1 MPKEFARAKLTSM
14 LEHFAVTGR
23 RSESFH
29 TTPLTSGKKLPES
42 APALVVA
49 AHPDDEVIGLG
60 YCLFS
65 LRPVKIIH
73 LTDGAPY
80 DMRDA
85 LSWGF
90 STREEYARARHAEL
104 EQVCSLLRLAPDTL
118 SGMWFPDQTLSW
130 HLKDAAELL
139 VNCFRKINPAVV
151 ITHPYEGGH
160 PDHDAAAFAVRAA
173 LRLMNPAPVHLE
185 FASYNRIGWLTYLPQ
200 PASEC
205 CTISV
210 PEEGKTRKQ
219 MLLNCF
225 QTQQRTLLGIPL
237 DREYLRVAPAYR
249 FTEPPHPGKLH
260 YEHYPWGMTGEQFR
274 KLAAETLRAL
284 NLSDGD

>member
-1 MPKEFARAKLTSM
+1 M

-23 RSESFH
+23 QSESFH
-29 TTPLTSGKKLPES
+29 RTPLTPGKKLPES

-65 LRPVKIIH
+65 LRPVKIVH

-85 LSWGF
+85 LAWGF
-90 STREEYARARHAEL
+90 SSREEYARARHAEL

-139 VNCFRKINPAVV
+139 VNCFREIDPAVV
-151 ITHPYEGGH
+151 ITHAYEGGH

-173 LRLMNPAPVHLE
+173 LRLMNSASVHLE
-185 FASYNRIGWLTYLPQ
+185 FASYNRIGGVHRWLTYLPQ
-200 PASEC
+200 PAGEC
-205 CTISV
+205 CAIPIS
-210 PEEGKTRKQ
+210 EEGRIRKQ

-225 QTQQRTLLGIPL
+225 QTQQRTLQGIPL
-237 DREYLRVAPAYR
+237 DWEYLRVAPAYR
-249 FTEPPHPGKLH
+249 FTQPPHPGKLN
-260 YEHYPWGMTGEQFR
+260 YEYYPWGLTGVQFCR
-274 KLAAETLRAL
+274 LASDALRTL